1 MFDIGFFELLV
12 IACISLV
19 VIGPERLPEAARA
32 VGLWLGRLKRS
43 LRETRTELEKQL
55 GADDI
60 RRQLHNEEV
69 MRSLEASKRQV
80 QDALQEGLIDRPKR
94 QYKEEKERPD
104 HAHTNETTSND
115 ETNQDSAQAEP
126 PGLSE
131 GSAGADTQPE
141 PSNDTATAH
150 DNHSD
155 TPNKTSP

>member
-12 IACISLV
+12 IGCISLV

-80 QDALQEGLIDRPKR
+80 QDAVQEGLIDRPKR
-94 QYKEEKERPD
+94 QYREEEERPD
-104 HAHTNETTSND
+104 HAHTGETASS
-115 ETNQDSAQAEP
+115 EANQDPAQAEP
-126 PGLSE
+126 PSPSE
-131 GSAGADTQPE
+131 DSAGAATQPE
-141 PSNDTATAH
+141 PSTDPETAP
-150 DNHSD
+150 DNHSE
-155 TPNKTSP
+155 TRNKTSP